1 MNPSIEATA
10 WEENCPDSLLDIC
23 TRYVLQH
30 PQTYCCP
37 KKFNN
42 NMNEVAVDE
51 AARVTPEI
59 NEAPI
64 IFTLLPD
71 LHLPTEICEKLFATL
86 HEEGLDIEDCT
97 AGIFAD
103 VTSCRLRRV
112 NVRCSSIT
120 DHGLEYLL
128 RHNLRDLDIHNCEA
142 LTPRTLESLNKY
154 SKHLVNLNIGNTV
167 QILPDYIYPKSDE
180 LDEDDV
186 DSLDEEDRARTVF
199 HERGYILNAP
209 HLQKLCIRDLFVTRG
224 SNYLSLLLKPLPRLT
239 HLDLSSLHH
248 TEGLGDLEVLK
259 ELTQLTSLVLHN
271 FTQGITSE
279 AVKTI
284 CQIKTLRHL
293 DLSHQEEKMGK
304 FLDPNETLAF
314 IVLSLPHLTSLD
326 ISGTNLAGGSAQTS
340 PTTPNAASKTLSSAN
355 SGASGLS
362 DGLDGED
369 LSFKCDIPGLAS
381 RVNNPLEFLG
391 LYKTSHDA
399 CYRVQIPAKQI
410 SGDANEKQI
419 LVAGR
424 QYLDRPV
431 VLENVLND
439 LFHIFR
445 YENCLNIKA
454 ALDIILLAMD
464 RHPGEKVIQIS
475 GSASLYYVVKVE
487 LKENINVKM
496 KKKILATLLNGM
508 FAHKNDAIMMR
519 NGCLTLCQFTMPQDV
534 IFDYERLVR
543 ILLYIVSEHKQPDT
557 AFVQR
562 AGIYLLN
569 TLACQVDGQQKLL
582 LGNLGTMEKM
592 LCLIRER
599 EVNGNCDDVME
610 TAWSCM
616 WNVTDETPINCKR
629 FLDGCGMQLFLQCKA
644 QFPEKHDLLRNMMGL
659 LGNVAEV
666 PELRST
672 LMTPEFVSEFTHL
685 LRSNMN
691 GIEVS
696 YNAAGVLAHM
706 ASDGAEAWTIESPSR
721 EEVLQD
727 MENVIEGWDLTTKR
741 NINYRSFEPIL
752 RLVRVQHTPQCQHWA
767 VWALANL
774 TKVDGKYCG
783 LVEQEGGLSLLEE
796 LINSNVPQLSYPR
809 VLELAA
815 MVRDNVTQWKER
827 DGVEPADESL
837 EFDG

>member
-1 MNPSIEATA
+1 MSIIERAFVREILWVFADFSSQSYFTTFYYSLTIQLFKNTFLNGLIVHRKLCFYDKKTPFPLENIGKTIGATEILTISYNVHRQSILKHFEGNSNQHSVKTYHRIHRA
-10 WEENCPDSLLDIC
+10 EKLPYHSLFHNSIQANQPNNQPMQYFRNSRVFS
-23 TRYVLQH
+23 RYVLQH

-37 KKFNN
+37 KKLNN
-42 NMNEVAVDE
+42 NMNEVVTDE
-51 AARVTPEI
+51 STRITPEI

-103 VTSCRLRRV
+103 VNSCRLRRV

-142 LTPRTLESLNKY
+142 LTSRTLESLNKY

-224 SNYLSLLLKPLPRLT
+224 SNYLSLLLKPLPKLT

-304 FLDPNETLAF
+304 FLNPNETLAF
-314 IVLSLPHLTSLD
+314 IVQSLPHLTSLD

-355 SGASGLS
+355 SGGSGLS
-362 DGLDGED
+362 DGLDEED
-369 LSFKCDIPGLAS
+369 LGCKCDIPGLAS

-399 CYRVQIPAKQI
+399 CYRVQIPAKQV
-410 SGDANEKQI
+410 GYGFFFRE
-419 LVAGR
+419 
-424 QYLDRPV
+424 
-431 VLENVLND
+431 LEHYNFE
-439 LFHIFR
+439 FHF
-445 YENCLNIKA
+445 
-454 ALDIILLAMD
+454 
-464 RHPGEKVIQIS
+464 
-475 GSASLYYVVKVE
+475 
-487 LKENINVKM
+487 
-496 KKKILATLLNGM
+496 
-508 FAHKNDAIMMR
+508 
-519 NGCLTLCQFTMPQDV
+519 
-534 IFDYERLVR
+534 
-543 ILLYIVSEHKQPDT
+543 
-557 AFVQR
+557 
-562 AGIYLLN
+562 
-569 TLACQVDGQQKLL
+569 
-582 LGNLGTMEKM
+582 
-592 LCLIRER
+592 
-599 EVNGNCDDVME
+599 
-610 TAWSCM
+610 
-616 WNVTDETPINCKR
+616 
-629 FLDGCGMQLFLQCKA
+629 
-644 QFPEKHDLLRNMMGL
+644 
-659 LGNVAEV
+659 
-666 PELRST
+666 
-672 LMTPEFVSEFTHL
+672 
-685 LRSNMN
+685 
-691 GIEVS
+691 
-696 YNAAGVLAHM
+696 
-706 ASDGAEAWTIESPSR
+706 
-721 EEVLQD
+721 
-727 MENVIEGWDLTTKR
+727 
-741 NINYRSFEPIL
+741 
-752 RLVRVQHTPQCQHWA
+752 
-767 VWALANL
+767 
-774 TKVDGKYCG
+774 
-783 LVEQEGGLSLLEE
+783 
-796 LINSNVPQLSYPR
+796 
-809 VLELAA
+809 
-815 MVRDNVTQWKER
+815 
-827 DGVEPADESL
+827 
-837 EFDG
+837 